1 MWLTTTRF
9 EGTDGLAGPSG
20 LFASGLAVDVV
31 LGLMAAEG
39 ALLALH
45 RRRTGRGVPVAEL
58 LAFLCA
64 GACLLLAVRSALVG
78 APWGWTAA
86 ALAGAGAAHLADLAL
101 RWRR

>member
-1 MWLTTTRF
+1 V
-9 EGTDGLAGPSG
+9 SG
-20 LFASGLAVDVV
+20 LFASGRVVDLVLA
-31 LGLMAAEG
+31 LMAIEG

-45 RRRTGRGVPVAEL
+45 RRRTGRGVPIAEL

-64 GACLLLAVRSALVG
+64 GACLLLALRAALVG
-78 APWGWTAA
+78 AWWGWTAA